1 LLDEDGINPC
11 DAKKGSK
18 DQRCGRHPQL
28 TLEVVALN
36 WQASE
41 TNPGDH
47 ITAAPMVR
55 CAGCMDLRSGG
66 SAGQPEPL
74 RHQPQ
79 AQPLITMGF
88 RFRRSARLG
97 PLRFNFAKGG
107 LSSISVGGRG
117 ASFNIPVARSG
128 GARTTVGLP
137 GTGLSWS
144 VEHSP
149 DRPAAIPG
157 GTAEELPNSRRLR
170 PGQLD
175 ALKHALLGA
184 LRQELFSHGSP
195 GEQLWDQGLVSRL
208 LADGSLGARTAGLLA
223 LIETP
228 EALENYLLRAQGQDD
243 AKRRAQR
250 CITAV
255 QEAVRQAAARGWR
268 T

>member
-1 LLDEDGINPC
+1 M
-11 DAKKGSK
+11 S
-18 DQRCGRHPQL
+18 
-28 TLEVVALN
+28 
-36 WQASE
+36 
-41 TNPGDH
+41 
-47 ITAAPMVR
+47 
-55 CAGCMDLRSGG
+55 
-66 SAGQPEPL
+66 
-74 RHQPQ
+74 
-79 AQPLITMGF
+79 F

-117 ASFNIPVARSG
+117 ASFNIPASRSG
-128 GARTTVGLP
+128 GPRTTVGLP

-149 DRPAAIPG
+149 DRLGAIPAGPAAG
-157 GTAEELPNSRRLR
+157 LPNSRRLR

-175 ALKHALLGA
+175 ALKQSLLGV
-184 LRQELFSHGSP
+184 LRQELFAAGSA
-195 GEQLWDQGLVSRL
+195 GEQLWEHGLVSRL
-208 LADGSLGARTAGLLA
+208 LADASIGARTTGLLA

-228 EALENYLLRAQGQDD
+228 EALEAYLLRSQGQDD

-255 QEAVRQAAARGWR
+255 QEASRLAAGRGWL

>member
-1 LLDEDGINPC
+1 
-11 DAKKGSK
+11 
-18 DQRCGRHPQL
+18 
-28 TLEVVALN
+28 
-36 WQASE
+36 
-41 TNPGDH
+41 
-47 ITAAPMVR
+47 
-55 CAGCMDLRSGG
+55 
-66 SAGQPEPL
+66 
-74 RHQPQ
+74 
-79 AQPLITMGF
+79 MGF

-128 GARTTVGLP
+128 GPRSTVGLP

-144 VEHSP
+144 VEHTP
-149 DRPAAIPG
+149 NRPAMIPAG
-157 GTAEELPNSRRLR
+157 PAAGLPNSRRLR

-175 ALKHALLGA
+175 ALKQSLLEV
-184 LRQELFSHGSP
+184 LHRELFAAGSA
-195 GEQLWDQGLVSRL
+195 GEQLWEHGLVSRL
-208 LADGSLGARTAGLLA
+208 LADASIGARTTGLLT

-228 EALENYLLRAQGQDD
+228 EALEAYLLRAQGQDD

-255 QEAVRQAAARGWR
+255 QEASRLAAGRGWL